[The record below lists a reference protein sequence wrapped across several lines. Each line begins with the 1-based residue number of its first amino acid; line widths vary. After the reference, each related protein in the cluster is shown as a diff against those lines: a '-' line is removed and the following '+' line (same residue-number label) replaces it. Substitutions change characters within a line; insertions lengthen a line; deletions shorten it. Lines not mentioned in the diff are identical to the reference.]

1 MGTAYWSVYLRLV
14 ILGTDIQ
21 ASLSELE
28 KTVVDNI
35 GDGFGSMFAKMGRV
49 LGKKILPKAV
59 GAIKKVASK
68 KSVKDIGNLLLEK
81 GMDAAAEITGYFY
94 KFFVLYSII
103 AD

>member
-1 MGTAYWSVYLRLV
+1 M
-14 ILGTDIQ
+14 Q
-21 ASLSELE
+21 F
-28 KTVVDNI
+28 KTKNYRVFGPRRGMPPRFRGVHRQM

-59 GAIKKVASK
+59 GAIKKVASN

-81 GMDAAAEITGYFY
+81 GMDAAAEIRGYFY
-94 KFFVLYSII
+94 KIIVLYSRI